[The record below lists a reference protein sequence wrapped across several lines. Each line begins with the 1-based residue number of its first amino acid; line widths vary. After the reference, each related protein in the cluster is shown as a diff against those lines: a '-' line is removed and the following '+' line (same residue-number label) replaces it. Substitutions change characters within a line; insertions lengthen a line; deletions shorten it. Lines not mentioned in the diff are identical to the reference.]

1 MRLTPLS
8 RACGQTLAR
17 DLPPTGPN
25 RIPLLRQGTVITPRF
40 QRALGEHGIHALW
53 VEDALS
59 DGIEPVELLPEPV
72 RAETAAKVASALDEA
87 RSAIGDSQLLAA
99 GILAEL
105 RDVVD
110 LIAASITDSPDAAL
124 FLGDLAGADQYTH
137 RHSVN
142 VTALGLLLGRAYW
155 RTEGWVDYRGR
166 RRWDRID
173 ERLAKLGMGLLLH
186 DIGKMVV
193 PTEVLNKPGKLDAD
207 EWALVKT
214 HPEAG
219 VALLDSA
226 TISPLVRSVVRD
238 HHERYDGSGYPRGI
252 AGDDIGEF
260 PRLAAVADVY
270 DAITSQRPYAAAE
283 PAHVGVKVIAEG
295 DGSAFD
301 PAVVGVFRRIVMP
314 YPVGTEVTLPDGRIG
329 VVAAADADR
338 PNQPLVRVDGS
349 ELRVDL
355 RDAAA
360 A

>member
-1 MRLTPLS
+1 M
-8 RACGQTLAR
+8 TLAR

-25 RIPLLRQGTVITPRF
+25 RIPLLRSGTVITPRF
-40 QRALGEHGIHALW
+40 QRALGEHGIYALW
-53 VEDALS
+53 VDDGLS

-72 RAETAAKVASALDEA
+72 RAETAAKVASALEEA
-87 RSAIGDSQLLAA
+87 RTAIGDSQRLAHDV
-99 GILAEL
+99 LAEL

-110 LIAASITDSPDAAL
+110 LIASSIADSPDAAL

-155 RTEGWVDYRGR
+155 RTEGWIDYRGQ

-193 PTEVLNKPGKLDAD
+193 PNEVLNKAGKLDAE
-207 EWALVKT
+207 EWALMQT
-214 HPEAG
+214 HPDAG

-226 TISPLVRSVVRD
+226 TVGPRVRSGVRD

-252 AGDDIGEF
+252 AGDRIGEF

-270 DAITSQRPYAAAE
+270 DAITSQRPYAEAK
-283 PAHVGVKVIAEG
+283 PPHVGVREIAAGEG
-295 DGSAFD
+295 RAFD
-301 PAVVGVFRRIVMP
+301 PAMVGVFRRVVMP
-314 YPVGTEVTLPDGRIG
+314 YPVGTEVQLPGGRVG
-329 VVAAADADR
+329 VVAAADPDR
-338 PNQPLVRVDGS
+338 PHEPLVRVDGS
-349 ELRVDL
+349 DVRVDL
-355 RDAAA
+355 GDSQFRSCA
-360 A
+360 

>member
-1 MRLTPLS
+1 M
-8 RACGQTLAR
+8 TLAR

-25 RIPLLRQGTVITPRF
+25 RIPLLRRGTLITPRF
-40 QRALGEHGIHALW
+40 QRALGEHGIYALW
-53 VEDALS
+53 VDDGLS

-72 RAETAAKVASALDEA
+72 RAETAAKVASALEEA
-87 RSAIGDSQLLAA
+87 RTAIGDSQRLAHDV
-99 GILAEL
+99 LAEL

-110 LIAASITDSPDAAL
+110 LIAASIADSPDAAL

-155 RTEGWVDYRGR
+155 RTEGWIDYRGQ

-193 PTEVLNKPGKLDAD
+193 PNEVLNKAGKLDAE
-207 EWALVKT
+207 EWALMQT
-214 HPEAG
+214 HPDAG

-226 TISPLVRSVVRD
+226 TVGPLVRSVVRD

-252 AGDDIGEF
+252 AGDRIGEF

-270 DAITSQRPYAAAE
+270 DAITSQRPYAEAK
-283 PAHVGVKVIAEG
+283 PPHVGVREIAAGEG
-295 DGSAFD
+295 RAFD
-301 PAVVGVFRRIVMP
+301 PAMVGVFRRIVMP
-314 YPVGTEVTLPDGRIG
+314 YPVGTEVQLPDGRVG
-329 VVAAADADR
+329 VVAAADPDR
-338 PNQPLVRVDGS
+338 PHEPLVRVDGS
-349 ELRVDL
+349 DVRIDL
-355 RDAAA
+355 GDSQFRSCA
-360 A
+360 